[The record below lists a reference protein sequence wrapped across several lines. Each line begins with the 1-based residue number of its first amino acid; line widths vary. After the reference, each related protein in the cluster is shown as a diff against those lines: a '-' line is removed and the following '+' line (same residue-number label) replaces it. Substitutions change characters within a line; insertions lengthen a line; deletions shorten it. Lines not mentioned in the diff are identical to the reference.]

1 MTTPSTFEQTVTP
14 IDLKVTGMTC
24 ASCAAR
30 IEKKLNKVPGV
41 VATVN
46 YATETAHVEAP
57 AGVGVDDLV
66 AVVEATG
73 YGVLPPEAEEEAD
86 PDELGRRW
94 RVSAVL
100 TVPLVVVS
108 MIPALQFT
116 GWQWAAFLLASI
128 VVLWGGK
135 PFHVAAWT
143 NAKHGTTTM
152 DTLVSM
158 GTLAAYLWSA
168 FAVLFTSAGE
178 LGMTMTVSWLP
189 MADEAQH
196 DHPDLYFESAAVVTT
211 FLLLGRWLEM
221 RAKRRS
227 GEALRSLLDL
237 APATARVRRPAGDEE
252 IPAAHVVV
260 GDLVVVRPGERIATD
275 GVVVEGSSAVDQ
287 SMLTGESVPVEA
299 VAGSEVSGG
308 TVVQDGLLVVR
319 ATRVGNDT
327 ALARITALVQAAQS
341 GKAPVQRL
349 ADRVAAV
356 FVPVVL
362 VLAALT
368 LLGWGLTTGWQQG
381 FTAAVAVLVI
391 ACPCALG
398 LATPTALLVGTG
410 RGAQLGVLVRGPE
423 VLESTRRVD
432 TVVLDKTGTL
442 TTGVMTVVHRR
453 GDDDALLLA
462 GALESGSSHPVAAA
476 VAAYAARLG
485 QLPALG
491 RHDAVRGS
499 GAVGQVEGHDVRVG
513 RPGWIVL
520 DPSWRSDA
528 ETWGAEALTVVAVEV
543 DGIVRGLLAIG
554 DEVRPTTRAAV
565 DELRRL
571 GLEPVMVTGDN
582 EAVARAVA
590 AEVGITRF
598 VADARPEDKV
608 AEVAALREQ
617 GRVVA
622 VVGDGINDAAALA
635 GADLGIAMGGGT
647 DVAIEAADITLLRD
661 DLGTAAD
668 AVRLSR
674 ATLRII
680 KQNLGWA
687 FGYNVAAIPLAM
699 AGLLTPMV
707 AGIAMAMSSVCVVGN
722 SLRLRRFR

>member
-1 MTTPSTFEQTVTP
+1 MSTPSTFTQTVTP

-57 AGVGVDDLV
+57 SGVSVDDLV

-73 YGVLPPEAEEEAD
+73 YGVLEPEAVEELD

-94 RVSAVL
+94 KVGAVL
-100 TVPLVVVS
+100 TVPLVLVS
-108 MIPALQFT
+108 MVPALQFT

-143 NAKHGTTTM
+143 NARHGATTM

-178 LGMTMTVSWLP
+178 LGATMTVSWLP
-189 MADEAQH
+189 MADDAH
-196 DHPDLYFESAAVVTT
+196 GTPDLYFESAAVVTT

-227 GEALRSLLDL
+227 GEALHRGLAALRGLDEGGDARQRGVAPDAGGAHDEQTVLHDRAARHL
-237 APATARVRRPAGDEE
+237 AA
-252 IPAAHVVV
+252 
-260 GDLVVVRPGERIATD
+260 D

-299 VAGSEVSGG
+299 VVGSEVAGG

-319 ATRVGNDT
+319 ATRVGGDT

-362 VLAALT
+362 VLAGLT

-381 FTAAVAVLVI
+381 FTAAI
-391 ACPCALG
+391 A
-398 LATPTALLVGTG
+398 
-410 RGAQLGVLVRGPE
+410 
-423 VLESTRRVD
+423 
-432 TVVLDKTGTL
+432 
-442 TTGVMTVVHRR
+442 
-453 GDDDALLLA
+453 
-462 GALESGSSHPVAAA
+462 SGMA
-476 VAAYAARLG
+476 
-485 QLPALG
+485 
-491 RHDAVRGS
+491 
-499 GAVGQVEGHDVRVG
+499 
-513 RPGWIVL
+513 
-520 DPSWRSDA
+520 
-528 ETWGAEALTVVAVEV
+528 
-543 DGIVRGLLAIG
+543 
-554 DEVRPTTRAAV
+554 
-565 DELRRL
+565 
-571 GLEPVMVTGDN
+571 
-582 EAVARAVA
+582 
-590 AEVGITRF
+590 
-598 VADARPEDKV
+598 
-608 AEVAALREQ
+608 
-617 GRVVA
+617 
-622 VVGDGINDAAALA
+622 
-635 GADLGIAMGGGT
+635 
-647 DVAIEAADITLLRD
+647 
-661 DLGTAAD
+661 
-668 AVRLSR
+668 
-674 ATLRII
+674 ATL
-680 KQNLGWA
+680 
-687 FGYNVAAIPLAM
+687 
-699 AGLLTPMV
+699 
-707 AGIAMAMSSVCVVGN
+707 
-722 SLRLRRFR
+722 